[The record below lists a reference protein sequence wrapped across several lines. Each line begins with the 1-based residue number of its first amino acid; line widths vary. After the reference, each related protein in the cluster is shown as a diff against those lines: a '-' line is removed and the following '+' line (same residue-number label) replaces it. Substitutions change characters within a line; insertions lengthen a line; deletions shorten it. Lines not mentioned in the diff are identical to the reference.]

1 MKERIKTLRNALGL
15 TQQEFADKLGIKRAT
30 IGNYEAGRNIPVDSV
45 ISLICDRCKV
55 SENWLRYGTG
65 EMFIDTSEYDD
76 IRNMV
81 ETLLA
86 DESADLKRRLVAAV
100 LRLSPDQIARA
111 VDWIKDTFGL
121 VDASD
126 IGRLNAFSESELA
139 EIDAAGESAKADK
152 RAEILD
158 KSKVKDA

>member
-1 MKERIKTLRNALGL
+1 MKERLKQLRIELGL
-15 TQQEFADKLGIKRAT
+15 NQQEFASRLE
-30 IGNYEAGRNIPVDSV
+30 IGRSSIANYEAGTREPTSSV
-45 ISLICDRCKV
+45 ISLICQIWNVNRD
-55 SENWLRYGTG
+55 WLVYGSG
-65 EMFIDTSEYDD
+65 KMFIDTSEYDD

-121 VDASD
+121 VDSSD
-126 IGRLNAFSESELA
+126 IGRLSAFSESELA
-139 EIDAAGESAKADK
+139 DIDAAGESAKAAK

>member
-45 ISLICDRCKV
+45 ISLICDRCRV

-65 EMFIDTSEYDD
+65 KMFIDTSEYDD

-121 VDASD
+121 VDAAGQTPEEIARAYGEE
-126 IGRLNAFSESELA
+126 IGKAAEKEKLA
-139 EIDAAGESAKADK
+139 ELLDVK
-152 RAEILD
+152 RD
-158 KSKVKDA
+158 KDA

>member
-1 MKERIKTLRNALGL
+1 MKERLKQLRIELGL
-15 TQQEFADKLGIKRAT
+15 NQQEFASRLE
-30 IGNYEAGRNIPVDSV
+30 IGRSSIANYEAGTREPTSSV
-45 ISLICDRCKV
+45 ISLICQIWNVNRD
-55 SENWLRYGTG
+55 WLVYGTG
-65 EMFIDTSEYDD
+65 KMFIDTSEYDD

-86 DESADLKRRLVAAV
+86 DESADLKRRLVSAV

-121 VDASD
+121 VDAAD
-126 IGRLNAFSESELA
+126 ICNTFSEAEQA
-139 EIDAAGESAKADK
+139 EIDAAGEAAMAAK

-158 KSKVKDA
+158 KTKVRDA